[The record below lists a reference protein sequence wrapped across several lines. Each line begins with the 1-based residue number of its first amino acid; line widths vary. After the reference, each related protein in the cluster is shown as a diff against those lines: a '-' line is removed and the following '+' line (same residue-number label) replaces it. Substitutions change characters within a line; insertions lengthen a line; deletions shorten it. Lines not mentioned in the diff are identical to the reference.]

1 MKDKTS
7 IVKPPLRGGGLLLVL
22 CFTLNCAYA
31 QLTLTGIPAPI
42 QSLSPAQLDF
52 GNVQNSSWMFTLQIT
67 NNYTRDTTAQLAGE
81 FVIALADGRRYESP
95 PAVTLRTARFSVP
108 SLGRSVTNL
117 DIGPGAG
124 LIGLE
129 SHEFSSE
136 AENTVR
142 ETALSTGQV
151 PAGRYTLNL
160 WLVDFAGQPLPAPS
174 NRVTIVYDIPNLSRV
189 ELLSPRDGEELFGV
203 LPFFEWLFNG
213 DVTLKV
219 ARLASGQSPE
229 DALSTTPL
237 QLQVDLQ
244 GQSSYQ
250 VPVGGRPWD
259 PGDYAWTIEGHRR
272 GGGDV
277 RAQIWR
283 FRIGSSAST
292 AATGSTGVLNQLQQ
306 LLGPD
311 FQSIMDQLGLQN
323 MNPTGKFSLNGQVV
337 TQARLLELVNQLMRN
352 RDRII
357 SATVE

>member
-7 IVKPPLRGGGLLLVL
+7 ILKSSLRGVGLLLVL
-22 CFTLNCAYA
+22 CFTLNCAYG

-52 GNVQNSSWMFTLQIT
+52 GNVRSSIWMFTLQIT
-67 NNYTRDTTAQLAGE
+67 NNFNRDTTAQLAGE
-81 FVIALADGRRYESP
+81 FTIVLADGRRFESP
-95 PAVTLRTARFSVP
+95 PAVTLRTDPFAVP
-108 SLGRSVTNL
+108 FNGRSVTNL
-117 DIGPGAG
+117 DVGSGAG
-124 LIGLE
+124 QIGLQ

-136 AENTVR
+136 AENAVR
-142 ETALSTGQV
+142 EVALSTGQV
-151 PAGRYTLNL
+151 PAGRYTLHL
-160 WLVDFAGQPLPAPS
+160 RLLAPPS
-174 NRVTIVYDIPNLSRV
+174 NTVDIVYDIPNLARV
-189 ELLSPRDGEELFGV
+189 ELLSPRDGEEIFNL

-229 DALSTTPL
+229 DALSSTPL

-272 GGGDV
+272 GSGDV
-277 RAQIWR
+277 RGQIWR

-292 AATGSTGVLNQLQQ
+292 AATGTAGVLNQLQQ

-311 FQSIMDQLGLQN
+311 FQTVLDQLGLQN
-323 MNPTGKFSLNGQVV
+323 MSPTGKFLLNGQVV